1 MRLLTLLILRLM
13 AVVLLCLTVAIGCL
27 VYDAHRSIEAD
38 VAATGA
44 RVNQH
49 LQAIYWPHLLWRDGM
64 KRAALLPLPEWRSLA
79 TQSIVSPG
87 VCVTFAS
94 PGSDQQRLCSQVEVL
109 GPPAPQWFATAYLGL
124 LGRHEPITQALSI
137 RDRDTGTIV
146 TTADPDAALRRAWRE
161 ISNVV
166 EAAVFMAG
174 GIALLAAIMM
184 GHALLP
190 ARAII
195 DGLRRLEQGQLSL
208 RLTRFKSTEL
218 NHIASAVNKLAST
231 LQQNNAE
238 RLALTNRL
246 FQVQEEERRA
256 LARDLHDEFGQA
268 LAATSALAELI
279 ETGAPADR
287 PDIAKDARAI
297 ASAQKRMMD
306 ALRFTLVR
314 LRSQSIEEV
323 GLEAS
328 LRQLVNDFNSQSKAG
343 TIFRLQTFGRF
354 GELQERVAV
363 DLYRIVQEC
372 LTNASKH
379 GRPTEVSV
387 RIEHLL
393 DGAPRVTLTI
403 EDDGGGDVSQ
413 VRTASGHGILGMR
426 ERLAG
431 LGGALTIGNAPRG
444 LRVHATV
451 PVTRTSASHLE
462 ALA

>member
-1 MRLLTLLILRLM
+1 MRLLILLILRLM

-27 VYDAHRSIEAD
+27 VIEAHRSIEVD
-38 VAATGA
+38 VAATGT

-49 LQAIYWPHLLWRDGM
+49 LQSLYWQHLLWRDGM
-64 KRAALLPLPEWRSLA
+64 KRGALLPLPEWKSLS
-79 TQSIVSPG
+79 TQSIISPG

-94 PGSDQQRLCSQVEVL
+94 PGSDQQTLCSQVEVL
-109 GPPAPQWFATAYLGL
+109 GPPAPHWFATAYLAVFGP
-124 LGRHEPITQALSI
+124 HEPIKQSLSI
-137 RDRDTGTIV
+137 RDANAGFV
-146 TTADPDAALRRAWRE
+146 TTSADPDAALRRAWRE

-166 EAAVFMAG
+166 EAAVIMAG
-174 GIALLAAIMM
+174 GIAFLAAVMI
-184 GHALLP
+184 GHTLRP

-195 DGLRRLEQGQLSL
+195 NALRRLEEGQLAM
-208 RLTRFKSTEL
+208 RLSRFKSTEF
-218 NHIASAVNKLAST
+218 NHIANAVNKLAST
-231 LQQNNAE
+231 LHQNKVE
-238 RLALTNRL
+238 RLTLTNRL

-279 ETGAPADR
+279 ESGAPADR
-287 PDIAKDARAI
+287 PDIAQDARAI
-297 ASAQKRMMD
+297 TKTQRRMMES
-306 ALRFTLVR
+306 LRYTLVR

-328 LRQLVNDFNSQSKAG
+328 LRQLVNDFNAQSKAG
-343 TIFRLQTFGRF
+343 TIFRLQTSGRLA
-354 GELQERVAV
+354 ELHERVAV

-387 RIEHLL
+387 RIEHLI

-413 VRTASGHGILGMR
+413 VRTSSGHGILGMR

-444 LRVHATV
+444 LRIHATV
-451 PVTRTSASHLE
+451 PVGQIE
-462 ALA
+462 APA